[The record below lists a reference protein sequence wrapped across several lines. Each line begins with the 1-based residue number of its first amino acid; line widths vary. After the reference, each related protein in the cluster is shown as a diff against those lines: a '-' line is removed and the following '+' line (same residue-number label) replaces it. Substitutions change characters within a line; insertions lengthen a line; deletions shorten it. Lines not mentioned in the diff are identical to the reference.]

1 MRKFILLLAVMV
13 LTITAYAE
21 EPKIIMNGVYVDSQE
36 TAIDITEA
44 PPINRI
50 SEALDEVDANGR
62 QLEYLGEFRFTY
74 YCSCR
79 KCNGKW
85 GAIDGYGNP
94 LVWGTVAVDPK
105 VIPLQ
110 THLIVD
116 GYDTEFVAR
125 DTGSGV
131 NGNHIDMF
139 VPVSHS
145 EALRMA
151 QGEKLKVWRVK
162 Q

>member
-1 MRKFILLLAVMV
+1 MRKIILLLAVMA

-21 EPKIIMNGVYVDSQE
+21 EPKIIVNGEYVYTTDV
-36 TAIDITEA
+36 IDITEA

-50 SEALDEVDANGR
+50 SDALEDMDANGR
-62 QLEYLGEFRFTY
+62 ELEYLGPFKVTY
-74 YCSCR
+74 YCSCSR
-79 KCNGKW
+79 CNGHW

-105 VIPLQ
+105 VISLQ

-116 GYDTEFVAR
+116 GYDMEFVAR

-131 NGNHIDMF
+131 RGKHIDMF

-151 QGEKLKVWRVK
+151 QGEKLDVWRVK
-162 Q
+162 